1 MLAWCQWWLHP
12 IVACVVVCVA
22 RSTNVSSTFQPCA
35 CNELATNRSPLF
47 SRLNKKIRH
56 WGWSPLGVFSQPSQP
71 PQPRIPGPIN
81 HGIHEP
87 LDPCHAQE
95 FKPCHY
101 RCEREWEFAAGPRTM
116 TSPCHR
122 TDTGKDLPHLVCQ
135 LTPLGSMYFGLV
147 LWGVGQRVSG
157 ELAAI
162 GALLR
167 RACDAGEES
176 CVGAIDR

>member
-1 MLAWCQWWLHP
+1 VSLCVWLVRRTFPPPFNLAHATSWQQTALHYSLD
-12 IVACVVVCVA
+12 
-22 RSTNVSSTFQPCA
+22 STKKSAIEVD
-35 CNELATNRSPLF
+35 L
-47 SRLNKKIRH
+47 RL
-56 WGWSPLGVFSQPSQP
+56 GFFSQPSQP
-71 PQPRIPGPIN
+71 PQPRILGPIN

-147 LWGVGQRVSG
+147 L
-157 ELAAI
+157 
-162 GALLR
+162 
-167 RACDAGEES
+167 
-176 CVGAIDR
+176 